1 MKLKKIASLALAG
14 AMAVSMLAGC
24 GTASSNSTGNN
35 TTDNGTVVVPAS
47 GVAEMLNNNQDP
59 AAKAQVKFSADSSF
73 EKLVSQAAEEVGFN
87 GAANAN
93 AILTELKKMVN
104 ADAYKALGT
113 LDTSTS
119 TNLTTNTTFL
129 SGNKIASD
137 DALKHEGQTQ
147 TLLVVQY
154 LNNTNYSS
162 GLLSADVAAYE
173 SLKTLKTKLLSNLPA
188 ETDTAALKRGDN
200 YLTYDYTGKVCVVYS
215 MESTGAPAYYVAY
228 LVTQT
233 SSVATIEK

>member
-24 GTASSNSTGNN
+24 GTDSSNSTGNN

-87 GAANAN
+87 GAANAS

-104 ADAYKALGT
+104 ADAYSALGT
-113 LDTSTS
+113 LNTS
-119 TNLTTNTTFL
+119 TNLTANTTFL
-129 SGNKIASD
+129 DGDKIGSD
-137 DALKHEGQTQ
+137 DVAKHEGQTQ

-154 LNNTNYSS
+154 LNNTNYPS

-173 SLKTLKTKLLSNLPA
+173 SLKTLKTNLLGNLPA
-188 ETDTAALKRGDN
+188 ETNTTALKRGDN
-200 YLTYDYTGKVCVVYS
+200 YLTYDYTGKVCVVS
-215 MESTGAPAYYVAY
+215 TMQNTGAPAYYIAY

>member
-24 GTASSNSTGNN
+24 GTDSSNSTGNN

-59 AAKAQVKFSADSSF
+59 AAKVQIKFSADSSF
-73 EKLVSQAAEEVGFN
+73 EKLVAQAAEEVGFN
-87 GAANAN
+87 TANDAT
-93 AILTELKKMVN
+93 AIIAQLEKMVN
-104 ADAYKALGT
+104 ADKYSPLGT
-113 LDTSTS
+113 LDVDTATDL
-119 TNLTTNTTFL
+119 TNNASFL
-129 SGNKIASD
+129 SGDKINSD
-137 DALKHEGQTQ
+137 DALKHDGQTQ

-154 LNNTNYSS
+154 LNS
-162 GLLSADVAAYE
+162 GLSTDVAAYN
-173 SLKTLKTKLLSNLPA
+173 SLNTLQSRLVNNLPA
-188 ETDTAALKRGDN
+188 ETDTTALKRGDN
-200 YLTYDYTGKVCVVYS
+200 YLTYDYTGKVCVVS
-215 MESTGAPAYYVAY
+215 TMQNTGAPAYYIAY